1 MMSQLLILRPL
12 NHHIPQG
19 DLQFFV
25 HCCLSFFFVFFFL
38 KVNNSPL
45 EIKGSDRAKEL
56 LIFDNQWVLS
66 LFCFRTAGTGKAMK
80 LGSKSKDVDN
90 FVDKLRSEGTGEE
103 RSTTK

>member
-12 NHHIPQG
+12 NHHIPRG

-25 HCCLSFFFVFFFL
+25 HCCLSFFFNFFL
-38 KVNNSPL
+38 KVNNSPH
-45 EIKGSDRAKEL
+45 EIKGSDRAEEL

-80 LGSKSKDVDN
+80 LGSKSKDVDS

>member
-1 MMSQLLILRPL
+1 MIYS
-12 NHHIPQG
+12 
-19 DLQFFV
+19 FFV
-25 HCCLSFFFVFFFL
+25 HCCLSFFLFCFFL

-80 LGSKSKDVDN
+80 LGSKSKDVDS

>member
-1 MMSQLLILRPL
+1 MSQLLILRLL

-25 HCCLSFFFVFFFL
+25 HCCLSFFFF

-80 LGSKSKDVDN
+80 LGSKSKDVDS

>member
-1 MMSQLLILRPL
+1 MIYSFLYIAAFL
-12 NHHIPQG
+12 
-19 DLQFFV
+19 
-25 HCCLSFFFVFFFL
+25 FFFVFFFL

-66 LFCFRTAGTGKAMK
+66 LFCSRTAGTGKAMK
-80 LGSKSKDVDN
+80 LGSKSKDVDS

-103 RSTTK
+103 RSATK

>member
-1 MMSQLLILRPL
+1 MVSITEMDSLPIISTGKGR
-12 NHHIPQG
+12 I
-19 DLQFFV
+19 
-25 HCCLSFFFVFFFL
+25 FFFL
-38 KVNNSPL
+38 RVNNSPL

-80 LGSKSKDVDN
+80 LGSKSKDVDS

>member
-1 MMSQLLILRPL
+1 MIYSFLYIAAFLFL
-12 NHHIPQG
+12 
-19 DLQFFV
+19 
-25 HCCLSFFFVFFFL
+25 FFFCFFFL

-80 LGSKSKDVDN
+80 LGSKSKDVDS

>member
-25 HCCLSFFFVFFFL
+25 HCCLSFFLYLFL
-38 KVNNSPL
+38 KVNNSPH
-45 EIKGSDRAKEL
+45 EIKGSDRAEEL

-80 LGSKSKDVDN
+80 LGSKSKDVDS

>member
-25 HCCLSFFFVFFFL
+25 HCCLSSFLFFLL

-80 LGSKSKDVDN
+80 LGSKSKDVDS